1 MEMSYIAIHRWNE
14 TVGMKVL
21 GMSDALM
28 SDVAYFVS
36 PPSSSRLP
44 RIGKGQS
51 FPLLPSGFR
60 IGRPWPLSLSRLFL
74 SSFQKNSKEFTYSKV
89 KLPILC
95 NFCPNRIKKELLS
108 KHYYYSRKFISRIV
122 EAKL

>member
-36 PPSSSRLP
+36 PPSSSRVP

-51 FPLLPSGFR
+51 LPLLSSGFR

-74 SSFQKNSKEFTYSKV
+74 SSFQKNSLIPKSNYLFFVIFVQIVLKKNYYRNIIITRENSSLESLKQ
-89 KLPILC
+89 
-95 NFCPNRIKKELLS
+95 NFK
-108 KHYYYSRKFISRIV
+108 
-122 EAKL
+122 

>member
-1 MEMSYIAIHRWNE
+1 
-14 TVGMKVL
+14 MKVL

-36 PPSSSRLP
+36 PPSSSRVP

-51 FPLLPSGFR
+51 FPLLSSGFR

-74 SSFQKNSKEFTYSKV
+74 SSFQKNSLIPKSNYLFFVIFVQIVLKKNYYRNIIITRENSSLESLKQ
-89 KLPILC
+89 
-95 NFCPNRIKKELLS
+95 NFK
-108 KHYYYSRKFISRIV
+108 
-122 EAKL
+122 

>member
-36 PPSSSRLP
+36 PPSSSRVP

-51 FPLLPSGFR
+51 LPLLSSGFR

-74 SSFQKNSKEFTYSKV
+74 SSFQKNSLIPKSNYLFFVIFVQIVLKKNYYRNIIITLENSSLESLKQ
-89 KLPILC
+89 
-95 NFCPNRIKKELLS
+95 NFK
-108 KHYYYSRKFISRIV
+108 
-122 EAKL
+122 